1 MTRCSVLLALKTT
14 DTLLLVCFYT
24 CHTNISTYMSY
35 CVLITRYLTFM
46 SRPSEHFAAGNWAGD
61 RTRSTETRCFQT
73 QSWWFQGLNL
83 NTPQTQRCHNN
94 QFKLQHNSGNIHLF
108 SWSNIHSILTIKC
121 KVWPFL
127 PVSGSQ
133 EIITTHYS
141 NIKKEYHLFCTFCTL
156 CSSLPQTVRRLM
168 PSTVRT
174 HFLKLEEKPNMNRSW
189 NILSRINV
197 KKCILM
203 YIWTR
208 WMIYVRAKWYQNVPS
223 RTDYKVGWEEN
234 ECFTLYKNRWSK
246 CAASPDWSHTC

>member
-1 MTRCSVLLALKTT
+1 M
-14 DTLLLVCFYT
+14 
-24 CHTNISTYMSY
+24 
-35 CVLITRYLTFM
+35 RYIV
-46 SRPSEHFAAGNWAGD
+46 SPY
-61 RTRSTETRCFQT
+61 
-73 QSWWFQGLNL
+73 
-83 NTPQTQRCHNN
+83 PY
-94 QFKLQHNSGNIHLF
+94 SGNIHLF

-156 CSSLPQTVRRLM
+156 CSSLPQTVRRLL

-174 HFLKLEEKPNMNRSW
+174 HFLKSEQKPNMNRSW

-197 KKCILM
+197 RKCILM

-234 ECFTLYKNRWSK
+234 TLYKNKMCRVTWLEPHLLISWLRRLFSLSSYMNFVFKPPVSFWLTASCSLWWAFVILLSRFILMLRLQVEDTTGPCASSLSSHPDACVLATQLIPAVSCLLQSK
-246 CAASPDWSHTC
+246 LTSVMCMV

>member
-1 MTRCSVLLALKTT
+1 MSVTCQLGHITRCSVLLALKTT
-14 DTLLLVCFYT
+14 DTLLFVCFYT
-24 CHTNISTYMSY
+24 CHTNM
-35 CVLITRYLTFM
+35 RYIV
-46 SRPSEHFAAGNWAGD
+46 SPY
-61 RTRSTETRCFQT
+61 
-73 QSWWFQGLNL
+73 
-83 NTPQTQRCHNN
+83 PY
-94 QFKLQHNSGNIHLF
+94 SGNIHLF
-108 SWSNIHSILTIKC
+108 SWSNIHSILTFKC

-156 CSSLPQTVRRLM
+156 CSSLPQTVRRLL

-174 HFLKLEEKPNMNRSW
+174 HFLKSEQKPNMDRSW

-197 KKCILM
+197 RKCISM
-203 YIWTR
+203 YIWTQ

-246 CAASPDWSHTC
+246 CAVSPDWSHTC